1 MNIEFINRLKKSG
14 IFRFINL
21 LLLIFSLM
29 YLYDYYQK
37 LDLVELYLYDLNTL
51 TPIALL
57 VLGNIINAF
66 AWSFLMGY
74 EKTNIQQVTIWMTS
88 SIGKYLPFKIGIP
101 ILRTSLNMNTD
112 KHKSKDVI
120 KKIFFEQIIIILF
133 TLLFGSL
140 YFLDK
145 EISLTVFFLLFLILF
160 LSVIFKNKLL
170 SKIYILIYGLGGWF
184 IVFGL
189 LQFSQLSF
197 VNLENDIIFGYLL
210 TSTASM
216 LALNIPAG
224 LGFREALTLVFF
236 EGIFSS
242 ELIYIFVI
250 NVRILLVLV
259 DLLIFILGILIKYIF
274 EIFYN

>member
-120 KKIFFEQIIIILF
+120 KKNFFEQIIIILF

-170 SKIYILIYGLGGWF
+170 SKIYIFIYGLGGWF

>member
-37 LDLVELYLYDLNTL
+37 LDLVELYLYELNTF

-74 EKTNIQQVTIWMTS
+74 EKINIQQVTIWMTS

-145 EISLTVFFLLFLILF
+145 QISLTVFFLLFLILF

-170 SKIYILIYGLGGWF
+170 SKIYIFIYGLGGWF

-250 NVRILLVLV
+250 NVRILLVVV
-259 DLLIFILGILIKYIF
+259 DLLIFILGIFIKYVS

>member
-170 SKIYILIYGLGGWF
+170 SKIYIFIYGLGGWF

-210 TSTASM
+210 TSTSSM

>member
-1 MNIEFINRLKKSG
+1 MNIEFINRLKKSR
-14 IFRFINL
+14 IFRLINL

-37 LDLVELYLYDLNTL
+37 LNLVELYLYDLNIL
-51 TPIALL
+51 IPIALL
-57 VLGNIINAF
+57 VIGNIINAF

-88 SIGKYLPFKIGIP
+88 SVGKYLPFKIGIP
-101 ILRTSLNMNTD
+101 ILRTSLNMNAD

-120 KKIFFEQIIIILF
+120 KKIFFEQIIIVMF

-140 YFLDK
+140 YFLDN
-145 EISLTVFFLLFLILF
+145 EISLTVFFLLFLIIF
-160 LSVIFKNKLL
+160 LSVIFKNRLL
-170 SKIYILIYGLGGWF
+170 SKIYIFIYGLGGSF

-216 LALNIPAG
+216 VALNIPAG

-242 ELIYIFVI
+242 ELIYVFVI
-250 NVRILLVLV
+250 NVRILLVVV
-259 DLLIFILGILIKYIF
+259 DLLIFIIGIFTKYIY

>member
-88 SIGKYLPFKIGIP
+88 SIGKC
-101 ILRTSLNMNTD
+101 
-112 KHKSKDVI
+112 
-120 KKIFFEQIIIILF
+120 
-133 TLLFGSL
+133 
-140 YFLDK
+140 
-145 EISLTVFFLLFLILF
+145 
-160 LSVIFKNKLL
+160 
-170 SKIYILIYGLGGWF
+170 
-184 IVFGL
+184 
-189 LQFSQLSF
+189 
-197 VNLENDIIFGYLL
+197 YLL
-210 TSTASM
+210 R
-216 LALNIPAG
+216 LEYL
-224 LGFREALTLVFF
+224 F
-236 EGIFSS
+236 
-242 ELIYIFVI
+242 
-250 NVRILLVLV
+250 
-259 DLLIFILGILIKYIF
+259 
-274 EIFYN
+274 

>member
-170 SKIYILIYGLGGWF
+170 SKIYIFIYGLGGWF

>member
-51 TPIALL
+51 IPIALL

-170 SKIYILIYGLGGWF
+170 SKIYIFIYGLGGWF

>member
-51 TPIALL
+51 TPISLL

-170 SKIYILIYGLGGWF
+170 SKIYIFIYGLGGWF

>member
-160 LSVIFKNKLL
+160 LLVIFKNKLL
-170 SKIYILIYGLGGWF
+170 SKIYIFIYGLGGWF

-250 NVRILLVLV
+250 NVRILLVVV
-259 DLLIFILGILIKYIF
+259 DLIIFILGIFIKYIF

>member
-1 MNIEFINRLKKSG
+1 
-14 IFRFINL
+14 
-21 LLLIFSLM
+21 
-29 YLYDYYQK
+29 
-37 LDLVELYLYDLNTL
+37 
-51 TPIALL
+51 
-57 VLGNIINAF
+57 
-66 AWSFLMGY
+66 
-74 EKTNIQQVTIWMTS
+74 
-88 SIGKYLPFKIGIP
+88 
-101 ILRTSLNMNTD
+101 MNTD

-170 SKIYILIYGLGGWF
+170 SKIYIFIYGLGGWF

>member
-1 MNIEFINRLKKSG
+1 
-14 IFRFINL
+14 
-21 LLLIFSLM
+21 M

-37 LDLVELYLYDLNTL
+37 LDLVELYLYDLNTF

-74 EKTNIQQVTIWMTS
+74 EKINIQQVTIWMTS

-145 EISLTVFFLLFLILF
+145 QISLTVFFLLFLILF

-170 SKIYILIYGLGGWF
+170 SKIYIFIYGLGGWF

-250 NVRILLVLV
+250 NVRILLVVV
-259 DLLIFILGILIKYIF
+259 DLLIFILGIFIKYVS